1 VNDPPQNRVNS
12 PLYKV
17 LTLSSLSNPL
27 KKYWKETLM
36 KRAYLSLAKYTI
48 GIFVLTAMIS
58 FSVRA
63 QQPASEPVSG
73 KAKTANATV
82 EKTDGARPDAAPI
95 SNYVFPTH
103 RERFDRY
110 VKDTVGP
117 IRLARTAVSAGLDQW
132 RDTPEEWGQGMKG
145 YGRRYASSFGRNVVQ
160 QSVTYG
166 LDEAFGLDSSFR
178 RSEREGFG
186 ARVKHAFLET
196 ITSRTKNGNRVLSA
210 PRLAGVYTG
219 AIVATETWYPERYS
233 YKDGLR
239 MGTNSLITNFGINLV
254 REFFINF

>member
-1 VNDPPQNRVNS
+1 MR
-12 PLYKV
+12 Y
-17 LTLSSLSNPL
+17 TLGIVFVSLL
-27 KKYWKETLM
+27 
-36 KRAYLSLAKYTI
+36 
-48 GIFVLTAMIS
+48 FC

-63 QQPASEPVSG
+63 QEPTGETVG
-73 KAKTANATV
+73 AEIKKPEAAKPKA
-82 EKTDGARPDAAPI
+82 DPDRDPF
-95 SNYVFPTH
+95 NLYVFPTQ

-117 IRLARTAVSAGLDQW
+117 MRLTRTAVSAGLDQW

-145 YGRRYASSFGRNVVQ
+145 YGKRFASSFSRNAIQ

-166 LDEAFGLDSSFR
+166 LDEALDLDTGFQ
-178 RSEREGFG
+178 RSGREGVFP
-186 ARVKHAFLET
+186 RVKHAFVET
-196 ITSRTKNGNRVLSA
+196 FTSRTKSGKRVLSA

-239 MGTNSLITNFGINLV
+239 MGTGTLLTTFGINLV
-254 REFFINF
+254 REFFINW